1 MKCRVACIITVG
13 SEITRGLVQDTNS
26 HWLASR
32 LSSLGVTVK
41 RIISVPDD
49 KSEIAW
55 ALKSCLEIS
64 DIILVTGGLGF
75 TADDI
80 TLEAS
85 AEALGVKLILS
96 SEALEMIKSRVRGE
110 VTYHVKAAYIPEG
123 SKPLYNRT
131 GISPGVHLVLNTKHI
146 FFLPGVPIEMKTIFE
161 DHVEPL
167 LASTTYFSRTLLVR
181 TKHSTEAEVYR
192 LLEPLKYK
200 YTWAY
205 FKTHA
210 KTPVEV
216 VVVVQASSLVELEE
230 RIRSLISDLE
240 KALLIESIEY
250 LETHISD

>member
-1 MKCRVACIITVG
+1 MWRIACIITVG
-13 SEITRGLVQDTNS
+13 SEITRGLIQDTNS

-32 LSSLGVTVK
+32 LSSLGITVK

-55 ALKSCLEIS
+55 ALKSCLEVS

-80 TLEAS
+80 TLEAA
-85 AEALGVKLILS
+85 AEALGVKLVFS
-96 SEALEMIKSRVRGE
+96 SEALEMIKSRVKGE
-110 VTYHVKAAYIPEG
+110 VTYQVKAAYIPEG
-123 SKPLYNRT
+123 SRPLYNRV
-131 GISPGVHLVLNTKHI
+131 GVSPGVHLTLSAKHI
-146 FFLPGVPIEMKTIFE
+146 FFLPGVPGEMQTIFE
-161 DHVEPL
+161 DHVKPL
-167 LASTTYFSRTLLVR
+167 LTSTTYFSRTLLVR
-181 TKHSTEAEVYR
+181 TKHSTEAEVYK

-216 VVVVQASSLVELEE
+216 VVVIQANSLIELEE
-230 RIRSLISDLE
+230 RTRKLINDLE
-240 KALLIESIEY
+240 KIILIESLEY
-250 LETHISD
+250 T